1 MIGAN
6 DNPVFLVKG
15 IRIAFF
21 FKLVESFSFQYH
33 GRQEKLIGQLLLPLR
48 TQRGGQD
55 QEDIALTL
63 GPFLQDDD
71 SCLDGFTKAD
81 LIGKNDA
88 LGKWRPES
96 KQGRIHLVRVQLNAR
111 VGDGARQARRTWL
124 VILSF

>member
-1 MIGAN
+1 MPLTALTIKNLKPKEALY
-6 DNPVFLVKG
+6 LVSDG
-15 IRIAFF
+15 DGLHLA
-21 FKLVESFSFQYH
+21 VS
-33 GRQEKLIGQLLLPLR
+33 PA
-48 TQRGGQD
+48 GG
-55 QEDIALTL
+55 TL

-111 VGDGARQARRTWL
+111 VGDGARQALHAVGSVLQHKL
-124 VILSF
+124 VCPEFALIISRHFK